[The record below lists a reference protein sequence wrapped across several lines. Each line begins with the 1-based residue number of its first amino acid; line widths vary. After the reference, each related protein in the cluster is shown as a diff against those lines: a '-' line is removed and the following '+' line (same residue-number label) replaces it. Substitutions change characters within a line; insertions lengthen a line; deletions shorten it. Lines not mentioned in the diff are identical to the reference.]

1 VSGVLAGR
9 RVLVTRRWPEL
20 AEAIA
25 ARGGS
30 AAEVPVLEIGPPED
44 PGPFAAALLRLAE
57 YDWLVFT
64 SAHAVEAVASALAA
78 RGGALPAAVRLAAV
92 GPATTEAVAFA
103 WPHARVEVQPANDFR
118 GTGLVEAFASHD
130 VAGRRVLLPVSDR
143 AASTVEHGLAA
154 RGAHVDRVV
163 AYRTLPAIQV
173 RPALLGELQR
183 APDAAVFASPSAV
196 EAFLEAAGSPGRG
209 VGALAVGPTT
219 AEAVRAAGLTLL
231 ATAERSTVD
240 GLLDALVRA
249 LAPSGGPDRGSR

>member
-1 VSGVLAGR
+1 M
-9 RVLVTRRWPEL
+9 
-20 AEAIA
+20 
-25 ARGGS
+25 
-30 AAEVPVLEIGPPED
+30 
-44 PGPFAAALLRLAE
+44 
-57 YDWLVFT
+57 
-64 SAHAVEAVASALAA
+64 ASALDA
-78 RGGALPAAVRLAAV
+78 RGGARPATVRLAAV
-92 GPATTEAVAFA
+92 GPATTDAVAAA
-103 WPHARVEVQPANDFR
+103 WPDARVEVQPASDFR

-143 AASTVEHGLAA
+143 AAATVERGLAA

-163 AYRTLPAIQV
+163 AYRTLPASHV

-249 LAPSGGPDRGSR
+249 LATSGGPDRR